1 MTSMVEN
8 GSSERLM
15 TQRKSRKRQLPIVI
29 INNQSINAN
38 QTTIPMTGSS
48 EKGNFFEA
56 YNLARYTV

>member
-1 MTSMVEN
+1 
-8 GSSERLM
+8 M

-38 QTTIPMTGSS
+38 QTTIPMTSS
-48 EKGNFFEA
+48 SKKGNFFEA